1 MLKFS
6 KYQILPKIC
15 PDKSKNKTGAIIMKK
30 YLQMPFSTREYMLS
44 KDFELFYYN
53 DKHITPLKE
62 HSHKYYEFYFFLGGE
77 VSITIQNQTYSLQ
90 KGDMILLPPSV
101 KHYITIHNPEIAYQR
116 FVFWITAD
124 FANELEQTSSD
135 YVYLLKHANENKQ
148 YIYHFDT
155 ITFNTIQSKLF
166 LISDKIHFQHFGKDL
181 KLSLATKDF
190 ILHLSR
196 IVYETVH
203 PHVTKEQKGLF
214 EKLIDYIDEHLE
226 EDLSL
231 EHLSKLFFV
240 NKYHIAHLFKEKYGL
255 PVHQYVIKKRLSLCK
270 DAILNNAEISEIY
283 LLCGFSDYS
292 SFYRAFKKE
301 YGLSPKEYKNQYLK
315 FDKISSNES
324 KK

>member
-1 MLKFS
+1 
-6 KYQILPKIC
+6 
-15 PDKSKNKTGAIIMKK
+15 MKK

-62 HSHKYYEFYFFLGGE
+62 HSHNYYEFYFFLGGE
-77 VSITIQNQTYSLQ
+77 VSITIQKQIYHLQ

-101 KHYITIHNPEIAYQR
+101 KHYITIHNPEAAYQR
-116 FVFWITAD
+116 FVFWITAE
-124 FANELEQTSSD
+124 FAEELGQTSSD
-135 YVYLLKHANENKQ
+135 YVYLLKHAKENKQ

-166 LISDKIHFQHFGKDL
+166 LISDEIHFQHFGKDL
-181 KLSLATKDF
+181 KLSLATKYL

-196 IVYETVH
+196 VVYEMAH
-203 PHVTKEQKGLF
+203 PRVTKEQIGLF

-226 EDLSL
+226 EELSL
-231 EHLSKLFFV
+231 ERLSKLFFV

-255 PVHQYVIKKRLSLCK
+255 PVHQYVIKKRLALCK

-301 YGLSPKEYKNQYLK
+301 YGLSPKEYRNQYLK
-315 FDKISSNES
+315 SNKSSFKHS
-324 KK
+324 